1 MVVGCIRGEIGA
13 FLYAG
18 TSAHFGDCCAALR
31 YSRTGESGGY
41 VAKLTLRDC
50 RDRAKAVPKP
60 LKRHQDRDDIVFD
73 GIFMGVADRSDFA
86 GRFGPGYYLP

>member
-1 MVVGCIRGEIGA
+1 MGCIGGEIGA
-13 FLYAG
+13 FLYAV
-18 TSAHFGDCCAALR
+18 TAAHCWDCCAALR

-41 VAKLTLRDC
+41 VAKLPLRDC
-50 RDRAKAVPKP
+50 RDRAKAVTKP
-60 LKRHQDRDDIVFD
+60 LKRHQDRDDTVFD